1 MIFMKIESE
10 ICPSCYKEM
19 SSHDME
25 NTITC
30 MQNFIKKQKGSHEE
44 QSFNHSSHERN

>member
-1 MIFMKIESE
+1 MKIESE
-10 ICPSCYKEM
+10 ICPSCNKEM
-19 SSHDME
+19 SSHDMK

-30 MQNFIKKQKGSHEE
+30 MQNFINKQKGTQEE